1 MRIFVTYDEQGNIM
15 SVNTPHET
23 MSENLKL
30 MPGEGQFVAEI
41 DPSQANALFLTNTER
56 DNLANLAQS
65 LIECFRIQQ
74 GKLVPKDN
82 YQSIK

>member
-1 MRIFVTYDEQGNIM
+1 MRIFVTYDEQGDIM

-41 DPSQANALFLTNTER
+41 DPSQIS
-56 DNLANLAQS
+56 DSSLANSDRDDLANFAQS
-65 LIECFRIQQ
+65 LIDRFRIQQ
-74 GKLVPKDN
+74 GKLVPKG
-82 YQSIK
+82 